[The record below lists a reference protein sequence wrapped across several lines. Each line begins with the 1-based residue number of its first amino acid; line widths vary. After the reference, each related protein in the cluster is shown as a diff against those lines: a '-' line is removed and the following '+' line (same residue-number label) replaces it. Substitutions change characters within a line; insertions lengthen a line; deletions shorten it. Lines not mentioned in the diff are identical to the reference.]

1 MSREQSTYVAKA
13 VYKLQLALYAG
24 IQTESQLIAAGSL
37 MSQGDYADVVTERSY
52 INHCGHPLC
61 NNKLPSERP
70 RKGHYRI
77 SLKEHKVYDLHE
89 TYMYCSSTCLVNSR
103 AFAGILQEQ
112 RSLVQSPAKLA
123 EILRLYDTSGLESAE
138 AAWKNPDLG
147 MSKLAIQEK
156 GEIKAGEVPPVGN
169 AGSCNAIEG
178 YVPRRDGKSKPSSPA
193 IVAGRKAQNAKSG
206 AEKHS
211 FVHDLDFTSTIIMS
225 DEYSVSKS
233 PATLQTSN
241 SEVSDKDGEGTS
253 GKVNVQSSSST
264 KPISGKKPRKVK
276 ASKSKEVKT
285 SNSEVSDKDG
295 EGTSGKLNAQSS
307 SSTEPSSGKKPRKVK
322 ASKSKAVKTHGM
334 SLQDVASPS
343 NPQTTSSL
351 NNGGAGEASEAG
363 EASNVGQSRL
373 KPSLKSSC
381 SKKLGRSVTWADEN
395 AGSSESNVLCN
406 VSELKDDC
414 PGDDEDKLLLESAEA
429 CAKALSQAA
438 EAVASGQVD
447 TADAMSELGLI
458 ILPQA
463 NNIDQNDLTDDDNT
477 EQEDLGTIQWPG
489 KPGIP
494 PSDMFDPDESWFDG
508 PPEGFSLELSPFAT
522 MWMALFEWVTSSSLA
537 YIYGKDDSSHED
549 YLSVNGR
556 EYPRKIVSADGGHS
570 SEIKQTVES
579 CLARALPAV
588 VADLRL
594 PIPVS
599 TLEQGVVRLSNTM
612 TFMNAIPAFRTK
624 QWQVV
629 VILLME
635 ALSICRIPSL
645 SCHINNR
652 RAVLRVQQVLEGA
665 RIGRDEYAMMKEL
678 MMPLGRVPGFA
689 SQSGA

>member
-264 KPISGKKPRKVK
+264 KPI
-276 ASKSKEVKT
+276 
-285 SNSEVSDKDG
+285 
-295 EGTSGKLNAQSS
+295 
-307 SSTEPSSGKKPRKVK
+307 SGKKPRKVK

-599 TLEQGVVRLSNTM
+599 TLEQGVVINYLCSD
-612 TFMNAIPAFRTK
+612 
-624 QWQVV
+624 
-629 VILLME
+629 LL
-635 ALSICRIPSL
+635 
-645 SCHINNR
+645 
-652 RAVLRVQQVLEGA
+652 Q
-665 RIGRDEYAMMKEL
+665 
-678 MMPLGRVPGFA
+678 
-689 SQSGA
+689 